1 MKHYTITTVDSKS
14 GKTITFK
21 VYGKLSK
28 IDININGNIKTVVS
42 IVNEYNIPLY
52 IETINTIDISESEY
66 CIKFFEFPNIQ

>member
-1 MKHYTITTVDSKS
+1 VHGSSNSKTLIMKHYTVTTVDSES

-52 IETINTIDISESEY
+52 IETINTIDIA
-66 CIKFFEFPNIQ
+66 